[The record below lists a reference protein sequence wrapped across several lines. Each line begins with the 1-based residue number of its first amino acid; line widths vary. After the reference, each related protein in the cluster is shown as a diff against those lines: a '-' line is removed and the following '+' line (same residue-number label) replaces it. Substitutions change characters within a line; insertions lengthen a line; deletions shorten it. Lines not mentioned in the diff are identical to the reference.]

1 MVLELSLLPPWAKQS
16 VLIDDKDSQ
25 ASVYCQCK
33 FSKQLGYVTSTIQ
46 AEIAP
51 AAQ

>member
-1 MVLELSLLPPWAKQS
+1 MVLELSQLPTWAKQS

-25 ASVYCQCK
+25 ESVYYKCK
-33 FSKQLGYVTSTIQ
+33 CSKQLGYLTSKIQ

-51 AAQ
+51 VAP